1 MAQIS
6 KLKVL
11 TIAEYNLIAN
21 KDPVGS
27 YDRRTRENLDAI
39 RARLRDNVARLSDL
53 ERRLHDKFKDAK
65 FQALDKKDRQVRS
78 EVNRHRLSARTR
90 RMLAWSGSALAVTVL
105 GLGFVYALVLDAAT
119 QKRVDYLIYER
130 LGQLGMAS
138 PQEVKQI
145 KGELDKLERDLVQ
158 TKKKNL
164 ELAQMIDQMIQNNK
178 VPQNLQVIVKRIH
191 DDPRAKYVKQ
201 GESTRLLFD
210 GKPIAQYSTHAEN
223 WYILGILETGMLKV
237 FYNDEE
243 ILEVPAIFG
252 RKDEETPVGEYEIEN
267 KLYKPTWYK
276 KEEVNGRTVV
286 RAIPF
291 GDPDHEIG
299 HWWLGMKRLGKPV
312 PGSYG
317 IHGVNV
323 ARTNEFFKKNYDH
336 RGGSAG
342 CPNIQEWNLDFLAH
356 VLPTGTP
363 VHIVHEEKWSKS
375 A

>member
-1 MAQIS
+1 MAQTS

-27 YDRRTRENLDAI
+27 YDRKTRENLDAI
-39 RARLRDNVARLSDL
+39 RAKLADRKPHLSDL
-53 ERRLHDKFKDAK
+53 ERRLHDKFKDAQ
-65 FQALDKKDRQVRS
+65 FQALEKKENQVRS
-78 EVNRHRLSARTR
+78 EVTRYRLSSRTR
-90 RMLAWSGSALAVTVL
+90 RALAWSGSAIAVTVL
-105 GLGFVYALVLDAAT
+105 GLWFVYALVLDAAM
-119 QKRVDYLIYER
+119 QKRVDYMIYER

-138 PQEVKQI
+138 PQEVKKI
-145 KGELDKLERDLVQ
+145 KGELDKLERDLLV
-158 TKKKNL
+158 TKKKNQ

-178 VPQNLQVIVKRIH
+178 VPQNLQVIVKRIY
-191 DDPRAKYVKQ
+191 DDPRTKYVKKN
-201 GESTRLLFD
+201 GTTELLFD
-210 GKPIAQYSTHAEN
+210 GKRIARYSTNAES
-223 WYILGILETGMLKV
+223 WYILGILETGMLKI

-243 ILEVPAIFG
+243 ILEIPAIFG

-276 KEEVNGRTVV
+276 KEDVNGKTIV

-356 VLPTGTP
+356 VLPKGTP

>member
-1 MAQIS
+1 MAQTS

-27 YDRRTRENLDAI
+27 YDRKTRENLDAI
-39 RARLRDNVARLSDL
+39 RAKLADNLPHLSDL
-53 ERRLHDKFKDAK
+53 ERRLHDKFKDAG
-65 FQALDKKDRQVRS
+65 FQALEKKESQVRS
-78 EVNRHRLSARTR
+78 EVTRYRLSSRTR
-90 RMLAWSGSALAVTVL
+90 RALAWSGSAVAVTVL
-105 GLGFVYALVLDAAT
+105 GLWFVYGLVLDAAT
-119 QKRVDYLIYER
+119 QKRVDYMIYER

-138 PQEVKQI
+138 PQEVKKI
-145 KGELDKLERDLVQ
+145 KIELDKLERDLVV
-158 TKKKNL
+158 TKKKNQ

-178 VPQNLQVIVKRIH
+178 VPQNLKVIVKRIY
-191 DDPRAKYVKQ
+191 DDPRTRYVKKN
-201 GESTRLLFD
+201 GTTELLFD
-210 GKPIAQYSTHAEN
+210 GKRIARYSTNAES
-223 WYILGILETGMLKV
+223 WYILGILETGMLKI

-243 ILEVPAIFG
+243 ILEIPAIFG

-267 KLYKPTWYK
+267 KLFKPTWYK
-276 KEEVNGRTVV
+276 KEDVNGKTIV

-356 VLPTGTP
+356 VLPKGTP

>member
-1 MAQIS
+1 MAQTS
-6 KLKVL
+6 KLKIL

-21 KDPVGS
+21 KDPFGS
-27 YDRRTRENLDAI
+27 YDRKTRENLDAI
-39 RARLRDNVARLSDL
+39 RAKLSANAPRLSDL
-53 ERRLHDKFKDAK
+53 ERRLHDKFQDAR
-65 FQALDKKDRQVRS
+65 FQALEKKENQVRS
-78 EVNRHRLSARTR
+78 EVTRYRLSSRTR
-90 RMLAWSGSALAVTVL
+90 RALAWSGSALAVTVL
-105 GLGFVYALVLDAAT
+105 GLWFVYALVLDAAT
-119 QKRVDYLIYER
+119 QKRVDYMIYER

-138 PQEVKQI
+138 PQEVKKI
-145 KGELDKLERDLVQ
+145 KGELDKLERDLVV
-158 TKKKNL
+158 TKKKNQ
-164 ELAQMIDQMIQNNK
+164 ELVQMIDQMIQNNK
-178 VPQNLQVIVKRIH
+178 VPQNLQVIVKRIY
-191 DDPRAKYVKQ
+191 DDPRTKYVKKN
-201 GESTRLLFD
+201 GTTELLFD
-210 GKPIAQYSTHAEN
+210 GKRIARYSTKAES
-223 WYILGILETGMLKV
+223 WYILGILETGMLKI

-243 ILEVPAIFG
+243 ILEIPAIFG

-267 KLYKPTWYK
+267 KLFKPTWYK
-276 KEEVNGRTVV
+276 KEDVNGKTIV

-356 VLPTGTP
+356 VLPKGTP

>member
-1 MAQIS
+1 MAQTS

-27 YDRRTRENLDAI
+27 YDRKTRENLDAI
-39 RARLRDNVARLSDL
+39 RAKLAANLPRLSDL
-53 ERRLHDKFKDAK
+53 ERRLHDKFKDAQ
-65 FQALDKKDRQVRS
+65 FQALEKKENQVRS
-78 EVNRHRLSARTR
+78 EVTRYRLSSRTR
-90 RMLAWSGSALAVTVL
+90 RALAWSGSALAVTML
-105 GLGFVYALVLDAAT
+105 GLWFVYALVLDAAT
-119 QKRVDYLIYER
+119 QKRVDYMIYER

-138 PQEVKQI
+138 PQEVKKI
-145 KGELDKLERDLVQ
+145 KSELDKLERDLVV
-158 TKKKNL
+158 TKKKNQ
-164 ELAQMIDQMIQNNK
+164 ELVQMIDQMIQNNK
-178 VPQNLQVIVKRIH
+178 VPQNLQVIVKRIY
-191 DDPRAKYVKQ
+191 DDPRTKYVKKN
-201 GESTRLLFD
+201 GATELLFD
-210 GKPIAQYSTHAEN
+210 GKRIARYSTKAES
-223 WYILGILETGMLKV
+223 WYILGILETGMLKI

-243 ILEVPAIFG
+243 ILEIPAIFG

-267 KLYKPTWYK
+267 KLFKPTWYK
-276 KEEVNGRTVV
+276 KEDVNGKTIV

-356 VLPTGTP
+356 VLPKGTP